1 MPMPYN
7 YRHASAEWRQFLD
20 IAKDEMALDSDN
32 STFTAI
38 EGVMHCFRN
47 RLTLDQALRFADLLP
62 AVPCEIFV
70 ANWHPCPPVPWGG
83 RADQI
88 TEAKALRPH
97 HNLTPANCIEAT
109 AIALRATVPAPD
121 FDHLLAAIGTGAQD
135 FWRVPPAK
143 LRTVTF
149 PG

>member
-1 MPMPYN
+1 MAHLAP
-7 YRHASAEWRQFLD
+7 RARLVLAV
-20 IAKDEMALDSDN
+20 EMQMRA
-32 STFTAI
+32 
-38 EGVMHCFRN
+38 
-47 RLTLDQALRFADLLP
+47 RLCQHDLR
-62 AVPCEIFV
+62 VK
-70 ANWHPCPPVPWGG
+70 GG